1 MPVPGSQ
8 VVGFRPLLDHEERL
22 YRDEPELEPVEK
34 KWSPA
39 ASVLL
44 IVASSLV
51 LWVAI
56 GLSIRAVF

>member
-8 VVGFRPLLDHEERL
+8 VVGFRPLLGHEERL
-22 YRDEPELEPVEK
+22 LRQDLERAAADD

-39 ASVLL
+39 ASALFV
-44 IVASSLV
+44 VAASAG

-56 GLSIRAVF
+56 ALTIRAIF